1 MCPLQDIGDCLS
13 CVTTLRVLMLGKNRI
28 KSIANI
34 DRLAKLDVLDLHSNQ
49 VTKVSRR
56 ITPPHTCMQH
66 VTRLMTS
73 LWWCVR
79 VVAVGEAGHADGAA
93 RAEPRRQPDQVR
105 HHPQTLFRPFQHR
118 TSLTSLVSVCSV
130 VENLSNL
137 RSLTELNL
145 RRNHISAVHDLHPL
159 PVLQRVFL
167 SNNCLTSLEAATSLF
182 GVRYLV
188 ELALDGNPIATQN
201 PAAYR
206 RYRAYTPDIKW
217 SMRMAR
223 QCSG

>member
-1 MCPLQDIGDCLS
+1 
-13 CVTTLRVLMLGKNRI
+13 ML
-28 KSIANI
+28 
-34 DRLAKLDVLDLHSNQ
+34 V
-49 VTKVSRR
+49 
-56 ITPPHTCMQH
+56 
-66 VTRLMTS
+66 
-73 LWWCVR
+73 
-79 VVAVGEAGHADGAA
+79 
-93 RAEPRRQPDQVR
+93 
-105 HHPQTLFRPFQHR
+105 
-118 TSLTSLVSVCSV
+118 VCSV

-145 RRNHISAVHDLHPL
+145 RRNHISAVHDLHAL

-206 RYRAYTPDIKW
+206 RYIAYPPE
-217 SMRMAR
+217 
-223 QCSG
+223 